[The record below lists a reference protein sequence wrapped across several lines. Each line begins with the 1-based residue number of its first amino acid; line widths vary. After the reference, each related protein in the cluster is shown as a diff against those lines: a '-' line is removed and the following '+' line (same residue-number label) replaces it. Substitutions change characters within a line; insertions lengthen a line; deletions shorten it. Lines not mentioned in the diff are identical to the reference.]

1 MWVRTSTASY
11 GSFIL
16 DMGRSPGFGSASSD
30 LFALLRLGFP
40 SAPYLKY
47 LTLPEPATRRTV
59 LQKVRGC
66 THMVLPQFVNTGF
79 QVLFH
84 SPPGVLFTVPSQY
97 YALSVTKE
105 YLALRGGPRSF
116 PQGFTCLVVLWI
128 LLCFIRLRL
137 RGFHPLWLVFP
148 VPFSCPLKSRPQ
160 SEPRHARMT
169 VWALS
174 ISLAA
179 TLEIDFS
186 FFSSGYLDVSVHRVP
201 LHTLWIQAWIHGVF
215 PCGFPHSDI
224 RGSLDIC
231 SSPRLFAAY
240 HVFLRLSVPRHP
252 PCALSSL
259 TSRIIQH
266 SVAV

>member
-84 SPPGVLFTVPSQY
+84 SPPGVLFTFPSQY
-97 YALSVTKE
+97 SALSVTEE